1 MNDEKVLVPV
11 EQKQVSFYD
20 AEITA
25 VFVQLGDRQLGD
37 HERRLEEI
45 ESTLT
50 DTVRNV
56 TPEQASQIGQAAKS
70 VAIAL
75 GKQTK
80 KNEFGA
86 VYGEMYRKFGITGY
100 KLLPARRFRL
110 TSKPTPIRLMHGI
123 CSRLLKTLLPASN
136 PPSPKRSN
144 SRRIINVFINV
155 M

>member
-1 MNDEKVLVPV
+1 MNDEKVLVPA
-11 EQKQVSFYD
+11 EQKQISLYD

-25 VFVQLGDRQLGD
+25 VFAQLGDRQLGD

-50 DTVRNV
+50 DTGRNV
-56 TPEQASQIGQAAKS
+56 TPEQASQISQGAKP

-100 KLLPARRFRL
+100 KLLPARRFEEAIRFL
-110 TSKPTPIRLMHGI
+110 TEWHQ
-123 CSRLLKTLLPASN
+123 TLVGDVP
-136 PPSPKRSN
+136 
-144 SRRIINVFINV
+144 F
-155 M
+155 

>member
-100 KLLPARRFRL
+100 KLLPARRFEEAIRFL
-110 TSKPTPIRLMHGI
+110 TEWHQ
-123 CSRLLKTLLPASN
+123 TLVGDVP
-136 PPSPKRSN
+136 
-144 SRRIINVFINV
+144 F
-155 M
+155 